1 MGLNLT
7 ALLDVRFYQA
17 FDVGPDGRVLAGG
30 DDSGSTQLMEIAAD
44 GSVTPLTALP
54 GPCSGR
60 YGPGWRSVLVSHD
73 DGGNERAQLSV
84 LRLPRPDGRPAGLAD
99 LEPLVH
105 DPRYM
110 HTLADVR
117 DGRLCYFTNR
127 RNDVDFDP
135 VIRDLTDGSER
146 ALQVGNH
153 RFGEAAL
160 SPDGR
165 WLALTVSS
173 PGTANAEHVTLVD
186 LSSPAGHEQLTAI
199 TPPDAPALNY
209 GLCFTPGSD
218 ALYFTS
224 NNDRE
229 FTAVA
234 RYELADG
241 RLGWVVT
248 DDRFDLSGWLSPDGA
263 TLLVERNNNGA
274 SELARHDAASGAR
287 LFDVPLPSSGCLAQ
301 AVRPV
306 IWAADSAAVALTF
319 SSAELPS
326 DVLLVPAAG
335 QPAPASPSA
344 ASEPPIAGGP
354 RLLTH
359 SAAALRGERAAR
371 PEQHH
376 VPGDD
381 GQRIP
386 CLVYRPDSGNP
397 AGGSPG
403 TGSTGTGS
411 TVAESAVLV
420 VHGGPEGQSRQGF
433 SVYTQLLAAAG
444 HTVLVPNVRG
454 SAGYGKSWYSA
465 DDGRQRMNS
474 VDDLAALHAYLP
486 RLGLDPQRAALW
498 GGSYGGYMVLA
509 GLAFQSGLWAAGVDI
524 VGIAS
529 LVTFL
534 ENTSAYRRAYR
545 EREYGTLARDRD
557 FLHSVSPLSRIDDI
571 VAPLFIIHGANDPR
585 VPLSEAEQIH
595 AALSRR
601 GRECELLVYG
611 DEGHGLA
618 RRANRLDAFP
628 RACAFLARHLAAAP
642 AAHR

>member
-1 MGLNLT
+1 MGLDLT

-30 DDSGSTQLMEIAAD
+30 DDSGSTQLIEIAAD
-44 GSVTPLTALP
+44 GQVTPLTALP

-60 YGPGWRSVLVSHD
+60 YGPDWRSVLVSHD

-99 LEPLVH
+99 LQPLVH

-135 VIRDLTDGSER
+135 VIRNLTDGSER

-173 PGTANAEHVTLVD
+173 PVTANAEHVALAD
-186 LSSPAGHEQLTAI
+186 LSAPAGQEQLTPI

-218 ALYFTS
+218 ALYFSS

-234 RYELADG
+234 RYELAAG
-241 RLGWVVT
+241 RLRWVVT

-274 SELARHDAASGAR
+274 SELARHDAGSGAR
-287 LFDVPLPSSGCLAQ
+287 LDDVPLPSSGCVAQ

-306 IWAADSAAVALTF
+306 IWAADPAAVALTF

-335 QPAPASPSA
+335 
-344 ASEPPIAGGP
+344 
-354 RLLTH
+354 
-359 SAAALRGERAAR
+359 
-371 PEQHH
+371 
-376 VPGDD
+376 
-381 GQRIP
+381 
-386 CLVYRPDSGNP
+386 
-397 AGGSPG
+397 
-403 TGSTGTGS
+403 
-411 TVAESAVLV
+411 
-420 VHGGPEGQSRQGF
+420 
-433 SVYTQLLAAAG
+433 AG
-444 HTVLVPNVRG
+444 HG
-454 SAGYGKSWYSA
+454 
-465 DDGRQRMNS
+465 
-474 VDDLAALHAYLP
+474 
-486 RLGLDPQRAALW
+486 
-498 GGSYGGYMVLA
+498 
-509 GLAFQSGLWAAGVDI
+509 
-524 VGIAS
+524 
-529 LVTFL
+529 
-534 ENTSAYRRAYR
+534 
-545 EREYGTLARDRD
+545 
-557 FLHSVSPLSRIDDI
+557 
-571 VAPLFIIHGANDPR
+571 
-585 VPLSEAEQIH
+585 
-595 AALSRR
+595 
-601 GRECELLVYG
+601 
-611 DEGHGLA
+611 
-618 RRANRLDAFP
+618 
-628 RACAFLARHLAAAP
+628 
-642 AAHR
+642 

>member
-1 MGLNLT
+1 MIPATCTRWPTCGT
-7 ALLDVRFYQA
+7 A
-17 FDVGPDGRVLAGG
+17 G
-30 DDSGSTQLMEIAAD
+30 
-44 GSVTPLTALP
+44 
-54 GPCSGR
+54 C
-60 YGPGWRSVLVSHD
+60 
-73 DGGNERAQLSV
+73 
-84 LRLPRPDGRPAGLAD
+84 
-99 LEPLVH
+99 
-105 DPRYM
+105 
-110 HTLADVR
+110 
-117 DGRLCYFTNR
+117 CYFTNR

-209 GLCFTPGSD
+209 GLGFTPGSD

-234 RYELADG
+234 RYELATAG
-241 RLGWVVT
+241 SAG
-248 DDRFDLSGWLSPDGA
+248 SSP
-263 TLLVERNNNGA
+263 TIA
-274 SELARHDAASGAR
+274 SICPA
-287 LFDVPLPSSGCLAQ
+287 GCLRTERRCWSSATTTEHPNWPCTTPP
-301 AVRPV
+301 AAPGYLTCRCRRPAAWPRRSRPV

-326 DVLLVPAAG
+326 DVLLVPAAATG
-335 QPAPASPSA
+335 PASPSA

-381 GQRIP
+381 GQRMP
-386 CLVYRPDSGNP
+386 CLVVP
-397 AGGSPG
+397 
-403 TGSTGTGS
+403 
-411 TVAESAVLV
+411 
-420 VHGGPEGQSRQGF
+420 
-433 SVYTQLLAAAG
+433 AAAG
-444 HTVLVPNVRG
+444 PDGPGARRVGRSGRPRRSRRPGPAGLQRLRPAAGGRRAHRAGAQRARLRPATASAGTQPTTGAAGWTRSPIWPRCTPTCRG
-454 SAGYGKSWYSA
+454 SGST
-465 DDGRQRMNS
+465 R
-474 VDDLAALHAYLP
+474 P
-486 RLGLDPQRAALW
+486 RAALW

-509 GLAFQSGLWAAGVDI
+509 GLAFQPDLWAAGVDI

-545 EREYGTLARDRD
+545 EREYGTLARDRE
-557 FLHSVSPLSRIDDI
+557 FLRSASPLTRIDDI
-571 VAPLFIIHGANDPR
+571 VGAAVHHSRRQRPAGPAERGRADPR
-585 VPLSEAEQIH
+585 RADRAAAGSASCWCTATRGTAWPGGRTGWTRSRERARSWPAISPRPRRLTAERIGSVP
-595 AALSRR
+595 
-601 GRECELLVYG
+601 GLV
-611 DEGHGLA
+611 LRA
-618 RRANRLDAFP
+618 RRR
-628 RACAFLARHLAAAP
+628 C
-642 AAHR
+642 